1 MKLNKILL
9 MASLLFVFS
18 NQCFALAV
26 DEWEYTTITGN
37 LKATPGCTT
46 KEKAS
51 KKALPGGYRFG
62 KYTKLL
68 CTDIAYG
75 WSLER
80 VEDEGVLSC
89 DVCDDWDEDDVSD
102 DGFSC
107 QMIDVVVKCR
117 TVKKGW

>member
-1 MKLNKILL
+1 MVLV
-9 MASLLFVFS
+9 FVFS

-26 DEWEYTTITGN
+26 DEWEYETITGT
-37 LKATPGCTT
+37 LKATPGCKT
-46 KEKAS
+46 KAKAAKQAS
-51 KKALPGGYRFG
+51 SGSYRFG

-75 WSLER
+75 WSLES
-80 VEDEGVLSC
+80 VEDEGKLVCEEC
-89 DVCDDWDEDDVSD
+89 DGWDEDEAKD

-107 QMIDVVVKCR
+107 YMEEVVVKCR